1 MGDIVT
7 KEAFEWLLNDPRIL
21 RASNIIFRLMDD
33 LSGYEFEK
41 EREQVA
47 SSIEYYRK
55 QYGVPEQ
62 EVLDIFNKQVKDL
75 WKDINKE
82 FLRPTDVPMPV
93 LMRVLNL
100 TGVVDLLYKGEDG
113 CTHDGKVMKDS
124 VASLLIEHVPL

>member
-1 MGDIVT
+1 MQ
-7 KEAFEWLLNDPRIL
+7 
-21 RASNIIFRLMDD
+21 
-33 LSGYEFEK
+33 FEK
-41 EREQVA
+41 EREHVA
-47 SSIEYYRK
+47 SSIECYMK

-75 WKDINKE
+75 WKDINEE

-100 TGVVDLLYKGEDG
+100 TRVVDLLYKGVDG
-113 CTHDGKVMKDS
+113 YTHVGKVMKDS